1 MPWSLWLLIVGIVVL
16 DFAVQVVHVSNQHV
30 LTAAHPDRTS
40 GVIGG
45 YMVFYSLGSALGA
58 ALTTAVFAAR
68 GWAGSSLLGA
78 GFAACALAVWA
89 TGRRPPLG
97 STTPRYEK
105 AGTR

>member
-1 MPWSLWLLIVGIVVL
+1 VVL
-16 DFAVQVVHVSNQHV
+16 DFAVQAVHVSNQHL

-40 GVIGG
+40 SVIGG

-58 ALTTAVFAAR
+58 AATTALLTSH

-89 TGRRPPLG
+89 IGGRRHLDGAYLRSARAARPSQPCHA
-97 STTPRYEK
+97 S
-105 AGTR
+105 